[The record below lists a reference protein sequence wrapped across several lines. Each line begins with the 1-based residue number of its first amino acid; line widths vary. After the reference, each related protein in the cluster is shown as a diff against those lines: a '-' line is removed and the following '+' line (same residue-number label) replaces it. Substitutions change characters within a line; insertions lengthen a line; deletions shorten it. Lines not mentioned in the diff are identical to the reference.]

1 VEEQIL
7 HLLDEKISMFEMV
20 VGEVG
25 AILGSLD
32 EEGEFADLMFEA
44 WLHTTEAS
52 RKEAFDAL
60 ARRLQGAM
68 EYHQSAKALDQAL
81 FGEDFETA

>member
-1 VEEQIL
+1 MGHVA
-7 HLLDEKISMFEMV
+7 S
-20 VGEVG
+20 GEVG

-32 EEGEFADLMFEA
+32 EEREFADLMFEA

-52 RKEAFDAL
+52 REEAFDAL

-68 EYHQSAKALDQAL
+68 EHHQSAKALDQAL